1 MIANGYFQRFFTMVF
16 DVQREGML
24 KETNGMSEFT
34 GRMQEQRNIT
44 LEEKHKQKEET
55 NKQTNLNFTYLHLRK
70 TKMERQVYLK
80 VKRSSN
86 IFLAYRSFQ
95 MAIKMTPP
103 QCENIS
109 QTHRIFTLKKRYLHP
124 IEPYQDD
131 HRHKSAQ
138 LDNEHDT
145 EAVMPE

>member
-55 NKQTNLNFTYLHLRK
+55 NKQTNLNFVFAFDKNKNGATSLSESQK
-70 TKMERQVYLK
+70 K
-80 VKRSSN
+80 VITNATQIYS
-86 IFLAYRSFQ
+86 
-95 MAIKMTPP
+95 
-103 QCENIS
+103 
-109 QTHRIFTLKKRYLHP
+109 
-124 IEPYQDD
+124 
-131 HRHKSAQ
+131 
-138 LDNEHDT
+138 
-145 EAVMPE
+145 

>member
-80 VKRSSN
+80 VKR
-86 IFLAYRSFQ
+86 R
-95 MAIKMTPP
+95 
-103 QCENIS
+103 
-109 QTHRIFTLKKRYLHP
+109 
-124 IEPYQDD
+124 
-131 HRHKSAQ
+131 
-138 LDNEHDT
+138 
-145 EAVMPE
+145 